1 MFQFS
6 GFASRITGLH
16 SRLCR
21 VAPFGNLRISGYLH
35 LPTAYRSL
43 SRPSSPL
50 RAKAS
55 SVRPFL
61 LSYCIGFI
69 RFPQQYKPPV
79 PPSKNRSSVFLNL
92 FVSSSM
98 SMNFTL
104 LRAGSSAGN
113 RTPLLLSFFILCL
126 PPGRPLSVFFSL
138 RSPAQS

>member
-6 GFASRITGLH
+6 GFASRITGSH

-21 VAPFGNLRISGYLH
+21 VAPFGNLRINGYLH

-61 LSYCIGFI
+61 LSYCVGFN
-69 RFPQQYKPPV
+69 QVNMKPKLHIS
-79 PPSKNRSSVFLNL
+79 PSKIRPSVFLIL

-104 LRAGSSAGN
+104 FKAGSSAGN
-113 RTPLLLSFFILCL
+113 RTPLLLYSLFVACHQAGTYQFF
-126 PPGRPLSVFFSL
+126 
-138 RSPAQS
+138 QSS

>member
-6 GFASRITGLH
+6 GFASCITGLH

-21 VAPFGNLRISGYLH
+21 VAPFGNLRMNGYLH
-35 LPTAYRSL
+35 LPAAYRSL

-61 LSYCIGFI
+61 LSYCIAISRIYQTNPINPF
-69 RFPQQYKPPV
+69 
-79 PPSKNRSSVFLNL
+79 NRNPSVFLNL

-98 SMNFTL
+98 SMNFAL
-104 LRAGSSAGN
+104 LKACSTEGN
-113 RTPLLLSFFILCL
+113 RTLHFHSHQACLSLVFVV
-126 PPGRPLSVFFSL
+126 PPRVELGTSTLSV
-138 RSPAQS
+138 